1 MQKEKI
7 AILGGGVGGCTAAL
21 WLTDPIHNG
30 KYEVTLYQLG
40 WRLGGKGASGR
51 NLDPNL
57 GHRSE
62 EHGLHIWFGFYE
74 NAFRTVRK
82 AYEEMGPNGPFR
94 TWKDAYSG
102 SAEGVISDHHTGA
115 WNFWGYTFPPY
126 AGEPGDGK
134 PMPGV
139 WDFIVRALEW
149 IAKNIE
155 DHPVIKNL
163 GRPSTPVHP
172 VQSPVGVVGAIF
184 RKVSDLIESAV
195 EAGLEFVEAHTHIHR
210 ALNTARLLPSLPHLI
225 NPLDIGAII
234 VDLRTFHHLLHEG
247 VTDAM
252 MDADRD
258 LARLVYIL
266 DLAITSVLG
275 ALVDGCIW
283 KGFDFL
289 DDIEYLDW
297 LEEHGARYHTLQS
310 GVIKGLYDL
319 PFAYDD
325 GLTGPGGKPN
335 LAAGV
340 ALRCLLRIFFGYKGS
355 YIYKMNA
362 GMGET
367 VFAPLYIALKKR
379 GVKFEF
385 FHRVENLGLG
395 ADKQTV
401 ATIDVTRQATLKGAD
416 YDPLLH
422 MPLND
427 GKIFHVWPS
436 EPFADQLSSPVPASG
451 QPSFESRW
459 CAVQPVEKRTLKVGV
474 DFDKVVLAISLA
486 AVEKITPEL
495 SAANP
500 RWCDMFTHIKTVRT
514 QCAQLWLLPKAA
526 DLGWDAKH
534 QLKESALVDAYAD
547 PINTWMDQ
555 SVILKTETWTP
566 ANNQSGTVPGFLA
579 YFCGPAENDPAEP
592 PPGVTGY
599 PETQRLKTKAM
610 AISYFANEIKP
621 IWPKVTDAAG
631 ALDWSKAFDPNGGA
645 GIARADGQYY
655 RMNIDPTERYVL
667 SVAGSTKY
675 RIRATESGFR
685 NLFPAGDWTLNGL
698 NCGCVESAALSG
710 VEASRAISGFPT
722 DIPGEKD

>member
-1 MQKEKI
+1 MTFKGNTLADAKKVDLNEMRRAHQDISANGCVLFAIRARQFVRRAQQFDDCNQAAGTAIMNFNVRQADSVHDRQRSTFMKVDVFINLEKVI
-7 AILGGGVGGCTAAL
+7 RPHLGFKYLHHSAWELFMEVVPGVGMF
-21 WLTDPIHNG
+21 
-30 KYEVTLYQLG
+30 
-40 WRLGGKGASGR
+40 S
-51 NLDPNL
+51 
-57 GHRSE
+57 
-62 EHGLHIWFGFYE
+62 F
-74 NAFRTVRK
+74 
-82 AYEEMGPNGPFR
+82 
-94 TWKDAYSG
+94 
-102 SAEGVISDHHTGA
+102 
-115 WNFWGYTFPPY
+115 
-126 AGEPGDGK
+126 
-134 PMPGV
+134 
-139 WDFIVRALEW
+139 
-149 IAKNIE
+149 
-155 DHPVIKNL
+155 
-163 GRPSTPVHP
+163 
-172 VQSPVGVVGAIF
+172 
-184 RKVSDLIESAV
+184 
-195 EAGLEFVEAHTHIHR
+195 
-210 ALNTARLLPSLPHLI
+210 
-225 NPLDIGAII
+225 
-234 VDLRTFHHLLHEG
+234 
-247 VTDAM
+247 
-252 MDADRD
+252 
-258 LARLVYIL
+258 
-266 DLAITSVLG
+266 
-275 ALVDGCIW
+275 
-283 KGFDFL
+283 
-289 DDIEYLDW
+289 
-297 LEEHGARYHTLQS
+297 
-310 GVIKGLYDL
+310 
-319 PFAYDD
+319 
-325 GLTGPGGKPN
+325 
-335 LAAGV
+335 
-340 ALRCLLRIFFGYKGS
+340 
-355 YIYKMNA
+355 
-362 GMGET
+362 
-367 VFAPLYIALKKR
+367 
-379 GVKFEF
+379 
-385 FHRVENLGLG
+385 G

-401 ATIDVTRQATLKGAD
+401 ATIDVSRQATLKNAD

-436 EPFADQLSSPVPASG
+436 EPFADQLSSPVPAPG
-451 QPSFESRW
+451 EPSFESRW
-459 CAVQPVEKRTLKVGV
+459 CPAPTVGKRTLNVGV

-592 PPGVTGY
+592 PPGITGY

-631 ALDWSKAFDPNGGA
+631 ALDWSQAFDPNGGA
-645 GIARADGQYY
+645 GIARAEGQYY

-722 DIPGEKD
+722 DIPGERD